1 MWGMGIQ
8 PLLLYNVMKT
18 HIRKGHSEL
27 KLNWFVCYFCDCI
40 GRTVLR
46 RIDWEEFE
54 GYQNTFD
61 FCCLRCINHM
71 LFSSSY
77 QQGSILMCCC
87 AKQNKYYQYI
97 CKFWSVQSDRGHA
110 PLGVDD
116 IVLSVKSTL
125 PFALFYIAN
134 CISDDLICS
143 VFSFIISWTKD
154 FFHWKLLTEK
164 QKFL

>member
-1 MWGMGIQ
+1 
-8 PLLLYNVMKT
+8 MKT

-125 PFALFYIAN
+125 PFALFLYCELHIWWSHMF
-134 CISDDLICS
+134 CL
-143 VFSFIISWTKD
+143 
-154 FFHWKLLTEK
+154 FFHYLLNKRFFPLETFNWKAKISISCSLS
-164 QKFL
+164 FF